1 MIRKDLFW
9 VNSYFFVHSQGKIIQ
24 MKINKLLEL
33 FFVYEQIPIFIVLLG
48 RNFRG
53 FISKYTHNSGFSR
66 ETKGSISDLQNGFS
80 RYFLIVSAE

>member
-1 MIRKDLFW
+1 
-9 VNSYFFVHSQGKIIQ
+9 

-66 ETKGSISDLQNGFS
+66 EPKGSISDLQNGFS